1 VQQENP
7 EAELLVVLT
16 KRDLWPGQRMDGFPE
31 HVELGPHED
40 DLAELELRLLATVN
54 QAEPEGDVL
63 IANTRH
69 AEALRRSLEALGRVQ
84 EQLQAQASGEL
95 VAYDL
100 REALR
105 HLGSITGEITAD
117 DLLGSIFSSFCIGK

>member
-1 VQQENP
+1 
-7 EAELLVVLT
+7 
-16 KRDLWPGQRMDGFPE
+16 
-31 HVELGPHED
+31 
-40 DLAELELRLLATVN
+40 
-54 QAEPEGDVL
+54 VL
-63 IANTRH
+63 IANARH
-69 AEALRRSLEALGRVQ
+69 AEALRLSLEALARVRASL
-84 EQLQAQASGEL
+84 EAQTSGEL